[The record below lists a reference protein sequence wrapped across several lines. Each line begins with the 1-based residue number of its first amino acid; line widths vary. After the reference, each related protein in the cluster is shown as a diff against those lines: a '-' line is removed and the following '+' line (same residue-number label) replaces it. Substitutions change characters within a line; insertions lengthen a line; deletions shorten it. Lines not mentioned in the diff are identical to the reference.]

1 MNQFSGTDQSTL
13 PTTAPAPALGR
24 ALGDAPA
31 DAPGSGALS
40 RRRLLA
46 GAAGGV
52 ALVAA
57 GQPAWAADATRP
69 GALRGPALRPRDNQV
84 VRKIRPAR
92 ALADLEVLSE
102 RIGPRIGG
110 TASEKAA
117 AEFAL
122 TSFRSAGC
130 SDVRLEPFAVADKFL
145 ADIGDPD
152 GQLPDDICWQA
163 GASPDAGLDTTVT
176 GRVLDVKAATAPV
189 WPTDP
194 AAVTGA
200 VLLADDA
207 QDASPVTRV
216 ELRAAFV
223 LEAQRRGA
231 AAVVLLPADLEY
243 PRRAS
248 ATSPRLVPTTGT
260 TAPPW
265 TPVATIPVL
274 GVAQVQKRL
283 LREDLVV
290 RPLRL
295 TIGTTSHRG
304 LTSNNVFADIP
315 GRQGRNG
322 SVVYISGHYDS
333 VIGAPGANDDGSG
346 TVLTLELARVLTRL
360 PKADA
365 TIRLALWGS
374 EEQGLLGSRHHVSQL
389 TQAQRDRV
397 RGVFQNDMVG
407 TSWSPATRYWLL
419 SFSGTGNATTD
430 RIQAAAARLGYEPQ
444 ISPVTQRGASDHQSF
459 QEVGIA
465 SANFSWR
472 GESTPAL
479 LEPPYHSPEDTIARN
494 ISMDRLTV
502 SMEMIGC
509 AAYDL
514 AN

>member
-1 MNQFSGTDQSTL
+1 MNQLSGHDHL
-13 PTTAPAPALGR
+13 PTHQP
-24 ALGDAPA
+24 
-31 DAPGSGALS
+31 GALS
-40 RRRLLA
+40 RRGLLA
-46 GAAGGV
+46 GAAGSV
-52 ALVAA
+52 AIVAA
-57 GQPAWAADATRP
+57 GQPAWAVDATRP
-69 GALRGPALRPRDNQV
+69 GALRGPALATRDRQV
-84 VRKIRPAR
+84 VRGIRPAR
-92 ALADLEVLSE
+92 ALSDLRTLSE

-122 TSFRSAGC
+122 TTFRSAGC
-130 SDVRLEPFAVADKFL
+130 SDVRLQPFPVADKFL
-145 ADIGDPD
+145 ADIGDPE

-163 GASPDAGLDTTVT
+163 GASPDAGLDVGAT
-176 GRVLDVKAATAPV
+176 GRVVDVRAATAPT
-189 WPTDP
+189 WPADA
-194 AAVTGA
+194 AAVAGA

-207 QDASPVTRV
+207 QNADPATRV
-216 ELRAAFV
+216 NLRAAFV

-248 ATSPRLVPTTGT
+248 AASLRLVPTTGST
-260 TAPPW
+260 PPAP

-283 LREDLVV
+283 LREDVAV

-295 TIGTTSHRG
+295 SVSTTAHRG
-304 LTSNNVFADIP
+304 LTSNNVLADIP
-315 GRQGRNG
+315 GRLGPAG
-322 SVVYISGHYDS
+322 PVVYISGHYDS

-346 TVLTLELARVLTRL
+346 TVLTLELARVLRNL
-360 PKADA
+360 PTGDA

-374 EEQGLLGSRHHVSQL
+374 EEQGLIGSRYHVAQL
-389 TQAQRDRV
+389 PQADRDRI

-419 SFSGTGNATTD
+419 SFTGTGNPTTD
-430 RIQAAAARLGYEPQ
+430 QVAAAASRLGYDPQ

-472 GESTPAL
+472 GEATPAL
-479 LEPPYHSPEDTIARN
+479 LEPPYHSPEDTIEKN
-494 ISMDRLTV
+494 ISIDRLTV

-509 AAYDL
+509 AAYAL
-514 AN
+514 AH

>member
-1 MNQFSGTDQSTL
+1 MMDHISGPDHSTL
-13 PTTAPAPALGR
+13 PTHQTGT
-24 ALGDAPA
+24 
-31 DAPGSGALS
+31 LS
-40 RRRLLA
+40 RRKLLA

-52 ALVAA
+52 AVVAA

-69 GALRGPALRPRDNQV
+69 GAVRGPALRQRDNQV
-84 VRKIRPAR
+84 VRRIRPAR
-92 ALADLEVLSE
+92 ALRDLRVLSE
-102 RIGPRIGG
+102 QIGPRIGG
-110 TASEKAA
+110 TASERAA
-117 AEFAL
+117 AEYAL

-130 SDVRLEPFAVADKFL
+130 SDVRLEPFPVADKFL

-152 GQLPDDICWQA
+152 NQLEDGICWQA
-163 GASPDAGLDTTVT
+163 GASPDAGLDASPVT
-176 GRVLDVKAATAPV
+176 GRVVDVKAASAPT
-189 WPTDP
+189 WPADP

-200 VLLADDA
+200 VLLADDV
-207 QDASPVTRV
+207 QNTDPVARV
-216 ELRAAFV
+216 NQRAAFV
-223 LEAQRRGA
+223 LDAQQRGA

-248 ATSPRLVPTTGT
+248 ASSPRLVPTTGST
-260 TAPPW
+260 PPPW

-283 LREDLVV
+283 LREDLSV

-315 GRQGRNG
+315 GRQGANG
-322 SVVYISGHYDS
+322 SVVYVSGHYDS

-346 TVLTLELARVLTRL
+346 TVLTLELARVLSKL
-360 PKADA
+360 PKPDA

-374 EEQGLLGSRHHVSQL
+374 EEQGLIGSRHHVSQL
-389 TQAQRDRV
+389 AQTQRDRI

-407 TSWSPATRYWLL
+407 TSWSAATRYWLL

-430 RIQAAAARLGYEPQ
+430 RIQAAATRLGYEPQ
-444 ISPVTQRGASDHQSF
+444 ISPVTARGASDHQSF
-459 QEVGIA
+459 QEVGVA

-472 GESTPAL
+472 GEATPAL
-479 LEPPYHSPEDTIARN
+479 LEPPYHSPEDTIERN